1 MYCLQG
7 FSSKRIALKV
17 DVIGT
22 ENVLFARIFIKT
34 HSIESRCYRNGECAV
49 CGRVRASFS
58 PEILQSAGAVKGLKI
73 NN

>member
-34 HSIESRCYRNGECAV
+34 HSIESRCYRNGECTV
-49 CGRVRASFS
+49 CKDFHQNA
-58 PEILQSAGAVKGLKI
+58 
-73 NN
+73 